1 MGSQRTFASMAWN
14 GKGKVTRR
22 ERFLAEMD
30 AVIPWPRLVRLIEP
44 HYPKA
49 GQGRQPLGL
58 EKMLRIYFLQQ
69 WFNLSDPQAEDA
81 IYDSESMRRFARVE
95 LGDEVVP
102 DETTILRFRHLLE
115 QHELTQAIFEEI
127 QALLEERRLLL
138 RSGTI
143 VDATII
149 AAPSSTKNASASRD
163 PEMKQTRK
171 GRNWHFGMKLHIGAD
186 KRGIVHTVRATD
198 ASVADI
204 NQMPEL
210 LHGQEREVF
219 GDQAYWKEDDRKF
232 LEAWGVR
239 YRINRRPTAHRPLSK
254 RWRMIN
260 RARSR
265 TRARGEHAFR
275 VIKQLWGFAKVRYR
289 GLAKNLARAHTMFAL
304 ANLYQVRRQL
314 LPAGARCALSGNFGQ
329 QAVSAATIARP
340 TITRSPFSEPDCHD
354 HFNQIAAQSDLCRAS
369 LGDLAIGD
377 ALPLEARTLAR
388 QPRSHIAQ
396 GTFTAREG
404 RACHS
409 DRYPPGRGIRRG
421 SPARRAQC
429 ASSRT

>member
-1 MGSQRTFASMAWN
+1 MSEQRTFASVAWN
-14 GKGKVTRR
+14 SKGKVTRR

-30 AVIPWPRLVRLIEP
+30 AVIPWARLIALIEP

-81 IYDSESMRRFARVE
+81 IYDSESMRRFAGVE
-95 LGDEVVP
+95 LGDDVVP
-102 DETTILRFRHLLE
+102 DESTILRFRHLLE
-115 QHELTQAIFEEI
+115 KHGLTQGIFEQI
-127 QALLEERRLLL
+127 QGLLEERRLLL

-149 AAPSSTKNASASRD
+149 AAPSSTKNATATRD

-171 GRNWHFGMKLHIGAD
+171 GRNWYFGMKLHIGAD
-186 KRGIVHTVRATD
+186 RRGIVHTVKATD
-198 ASVADI
+198 AGAADI
-204 NQMPEL
+204 TQLPDL

-219 GDQAYWKEDDRKF
+219 GDQAYWKEDDREF
-232 LEAWGVR
+232 LEACGVR
-239 YRINRRPTAHRPLSK
+239 YRINRRPTAQRPLSE

-275 VIKQLWGFAKVRYR
+275 VVKQLWGFAKVRYR
-289 GLAKNLARAHTMFAL
+289 GLAKNLARAQTMFAL

-314 LPAGARCALSGNFGQ
+314 LPPGARCAL
-329 QAVSAATIARP
+329 
-340 TITRSPFSEPDCHD
+340 
-354 HFNQIAAQSDLCRAS
+354 
-369 LGDLAIGD
+369 
-377 ALPLEARTLAR
+377 
-388 QPRSHIAQ
+388 
-396 GTFTAREG
+396 
-404 RACHS
+404 
-409 DRYPPGRGIRRG
+409 
-421 SPARRAQC
+421 
-429 ASSRT
+429 

>member
-1 MGSQRTFASMAWN
+1 MGGQQTFASMAWST
-14 GKGKVTRR
+14 KGKVTRR

-30 AVIPWPRLVRLIEP
+30 AVIPWTRLLRLIEP

-49 GQGRQPLGL
+49 GNGRQPLGL

-81 IYDSESMRRFARVE
+81 IYDSESMRRFAKVE
-95 LGDEVVP
+95 LGDDAVP

-115 QHELTQAIFEEI
+115 QHGLTRAIFDEI
-127 QALLEERRLLL
+127 GGLLEARGLLL

-149 AAPSSTKNASASRD
+149 AAPSSTKNASAARD

-186 KRGIVHTVRATD
+186 KRGIVHTVKATD
-198 ASVADI
+198 AAVADVT
-204 NQMPEL
+204 QLPEL

-219 GDQAYWKEDDRKF
+219 GDQAYWKQDDREF
-232 LEAWGVR
+232 LEAWGIR
-239 YRINRRPTAHRPLSK
+239 YRINRRPTAQRRLSQ

-275 VIKQLWGFAKVRYR
+275 VVKQLWGFAKVRYR
-289 GLAKNLARAHTMFAL
+289 GLAKNLARAQTMFAL
-304 ANLYQVRRQL
+304 ANLYQMRRQL
-314 LPAGARCALSGNFGQ
+314 LPAGARCGL
-329 QAVSAATIARP
+329 
-340 TITRSPFSEPDCHD
+340 
-354 HFNQIAAQSDLCRAS
+354 
-369 LGDLAIGD
+369 
-377 ALPLEARTLAR
+377 
-388 QPRSHIAQ
+388 
-396 GTFTAREG
+396 
-404 RACHS
+404 
-409 DRYPPGRGIRRG
+409 
-421 SPARRAQC
+421 
-429 ASSRT
+429 

>member
-1 MGSQRTFASMAWN
+1 MGAQRTFASLAWSS
-14 GKGKVTRR
+14 KGKVTRR

-30 AVIPWPRLVRLIEP
+30 AVIPWSRLIALIEP

-49 GQGRQPLGL
+49 GHGRQPLGL

-115 QHELTQAIFEEI
+115 QHALTQAIFEEI
-127 QALLEERRLLL
+127 QGLLEERRLLL

-149 AAPSSTKNASASRD
+149 AAPSSTKNAGATRD

-171 GRNWHFGMKLHIGAD
+171 GKNWYFGMKLHIGAD
-186 KRGIVHTVRATD
+186 RRGIVHTLRATD
-198 ASVADI
+198 ASVADV
-204 NQMPEL
+204 NQLPEL

-232 LEAWGVR
+232 LEGWGVH
-239 YRINRRPTAHRPLSK
+239 YRINRRPTAQRPLSE

-275 VIKQLWGFAKVRYR
+275 VVKQLWGFAKVKYR
-289 GLAKNLARAHTMFAL
+289 GLAKNLARAQTMFAL

-314 LPAGARCALSGNFGQ
+314 LPAGARCVL
-329 QAVSAATIARP
+329 
-340 TITRSPFSEPDCHD
+340 
-354 HFNQIAAQSDLCRAS
+354 
-369 LGDLAIGD
+369 
-377 ALPLEARTLAR
+377 
-388 QPRSHIAQ
+388 
-396 GTFTAREG
+396 
-404 RACHS
+404 
-409 DRYPPGRGIRRG
+409 
-421 SPARRAQC
+421 
-429 ASSRT
+429 

>member
-1 MGSQRTFASMAWN
+1 MGNQRTFASMAWN

-186 KRGIVHTVRATD
+186 KRGIVHTVRATA

-204 NQMPEL
+204 TQLPDL

-219 GDQAYWKEDDRKF
+219 GDQAYWKEDDREF
-232 LEAWGVR
+232 LEAWGMR
-239 YRINRRPTAHRPLSK
+239 YRINRRPTSKRPLSA

-275 VIKQLWGFAKVRYR
+275 IVKQLWGFAKVRYR
-289 GLAKNLARAHTMFAL
+289 GLAKNLARAQTMFAL

-314 LPAGARCALSGNFGQ
+314 LPAGARCAL
-329 QAVSAATIARP
+329 
-340 TITRSPFSEPDCHD
+340 
-354 HFNQIAAQSDLCRAS
+354 
-369 LGDLAIGD
+369 
-377 ALPLEARTLAR
+377 
-388 QPRSHIAQ
+388 
-396 GTFTAREG
+396 
-404 RACHS
+404 
-409 DRYPPGRGIRRG
+409 
-421 SPARRAQC
+421 
-429 ASSRT
+429 